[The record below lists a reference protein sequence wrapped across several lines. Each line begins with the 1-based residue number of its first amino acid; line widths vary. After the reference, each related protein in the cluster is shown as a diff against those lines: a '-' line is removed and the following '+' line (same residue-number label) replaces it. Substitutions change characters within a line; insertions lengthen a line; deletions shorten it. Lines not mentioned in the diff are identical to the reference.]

1 MGNMSIYPVSR
12 APVTAVIIP
21 CFRCEKSIQAVVQA
35 IPDSVHLIVCV
46 DDCSDDGTP
55 DLLRGLASLDTRI
68 TIVTHKMN
76 KGVGGATVAGY
87 RRAISLGA
95 EILVKLDSDGQM
107 NPEFIDTLI
116 APIVDGE
123 ADYTKGNRFFDL
135 EAVREM
141 PVKRL
146 IGNAGLSFMTKLAT
160 GYWNLFD
167 PTNGFTA
174 IHADVANALPLS
186 KLHKRYFFE
195 SDLLFRLAT
204 IRARVME
211 MPMMAVYR
219 EEKSNLSE
227 VRSLLTFPGLH
238 ARNFAKRIVYGYFL
252 RGFSAASLSLLAGL
266 PLFVFGFF
274 FGLGAWIESAAT
286 GTPATAGTVMLSAV
300 PLLIGFQLLLS
311 FLQHDVASVPATP
324 IHRRTS
330 GLRMMDE
337 TLADLKRTRLGADQR
352 RQSELGEFGKRL
364 EKTIH

>member
-1 MGNMSIYPVSR
+1 MGNFSIYPTQHR
-12 APVTAVIIP
+12 PVTAVVIP
-21 CFRCEKSIQAVVQA
+21 CYRCAKTIQAVVQA

-46 DDCSDDGTP
+46 DDCSDDETGSI
-55 DLLRGLASLDTRI
+55 LSSISALDTRV
-68 TIVTHKMN
+68 TVVTHKVN
-76 KGVGGATVAGY
+76 KGVGGATVSGY
-87 RRAISLGA
+87 RRAIELGA

-116 APIVDGE
+116 GPIVEGE

-135 EAVREM
+135 EAVRQM
-141 PVKRL
+141 PTKRL
-146 IGNAGLSFMTKLAT
+146 IGNAGLSLMTKLAT

-174 IHADVANALPLS
+174 IHAEVANALPLN

-211 MPMMAVYR
+211 LPMMAVYG

-227 VRSLLTFPGLH
+227 VKSLLTFPGLH
-238 ARNFAKRIVYGYFL
+238 ARNFGKRIIYSYFL

-266 PLFVFGFF
+266 PLMLFGFF
-274 FGLGAWIESAAT
+274 FGLSAWIEGAQA

-300 PLLIGFQLLLS
+300 PLLMGFQLLLS
-311 FLQHDVASVPATP
+311 FLQHDVASVPETS

-330 GLRMMDE
+330 GLRMMDDTVADTKRAQITDERRME
-337 TLADLKRTRLGADQR
+337 TELEQLRRRLDR
-352 RQSELGEFGKRL
+352 
-364 EKTIH
+364 TIH